1 MSRFLFH
8 KFLAISALATGMAMG
23 VSTLANAHRAE
34 SVSDTVYTMSNAA
47 AGNSILSFKQDTE
60 GHLVAGAT
68 YPTGGQGSGGGLGNQ
83 GGIASDGEFLL
94 VVNAGSNDVSVFKA
108 NQGSLHLVD
117 RMPSGG
123 IQPVSVTI
131 DHSLVYVVNAG
142 SDNIAGFWM
151 NESGRL
157 HALPGSEHGLSGTGT
172 GPAQIS
178 FSGDGQSLI
187 VTEKAVNKI
196 VTFSLDRK
204 GVPVDMHMTD
214 SAAPTPFGFGVTKH
228 HVIVSEAAGG
238 APNASALSSYRVRHD
253 GEVNIVDPAVAT
265 TQTAACWVVITA
277 DGRFVY
283 VANTGSSTVST
294 YSLHRNGD
302 LTLLAAAGGMTG
314 AGSAPADVTL
324 SDDGEFLHVR
334 NGGTNTIATFKVM
347 DDGELQAV
355 GSVGNLP
362 ASASGLIAF

>member
-1 MSRFLFH
+1 MLH
-8 KFLAISALATGMAMG
+8 KFLAIGALALG
-23 VSTLANAHRAE
+23 VASLASAHHQE
-34 SVSDTVYTMSNAA
+34 SVSDTVYTMSNAT
-47 AGNSILSFKQDTE
+47 AGNSIVTFKQDAQ
-60 GHLVAGAT
+60 GHLIPGAT
-68 YPTGGQGSGGGLGNQ
+68 YSTGGQGTGAGLGNQ

-94 VVNAGSNDVSVFKA
+94 VVNAGSNDVSVFKVTKL
-108 NQGSLHLVD
+108 GLRLVD

-123 IQPVSVTI
+123 IQPISVTM
-131 DHSLVYVVNAG
+131 DHNLVYVVNAG

-151 NESGRL
+151 SESGRL
-157 HALPGSEHGLSGTGT
+157 HALLGSEHGLSGTGT

-178 FSGDGQSLI
+178 FSGDGKSLI

-196 VTFSLDRK
+196 VSFSLGRN
-204 GVPVDMHMTD
+204 GVPVDMQVID

-238 APNASALSSYRVRHD
+238 APNASALSSYRVKRD
-253 GEVNIVDPAVAT
+253 GETSVVDPAVAT
-265 TQTAACWVVITA
+265 TQTAACWVAITA

-294 YSLHRNGD
+294 YRLHRNGD
-302 LTLLAAAGGMTG
+302 LTLLAAVGGMTG

-347 DDGELQAV
+347 DDGGLQAI

>member
-1 MSRFLFH
+1 MSRFILH
-8 KFLAISALATGMAMG
+8 KFLALAALAFCVATSA
-23 VSTLANAHRAE
+23 SAHRAE

-47 AGNSILSFKQDTE
+47 SGNTILSFKQDAQ
-60 GHLVAGAT
+60 GHLIPAAS

-83 GGIASDGEFLL
+83 GGIVSDGEFLI
-94 VVNAGSNDVSVFKA
+94 VVNAGSDDVSVFKVSQYGLRLA
-108 NQGSLHLVD
+108 D
-117 RMPSGG
+117 RTSSGG
-123 IQPVSVTI
+123 IRPVSVTI
-131 DHSLVYVVNAG
+131 DHNLVYVVNAG

-151 NESGRL
+151 SESGRL
-157 HALPGSEHGLSGTGT
+157 HALPGSEHGLSGTGV

-178 FSGDGQSLI
+178 FSGDGKSLI
-187 VTEKAVNKI
+187 VTEKATNKI
-196 VTFSLDRK
+196 VTFSLGRK
-204 GVPVDMHMTD
+204 GIPVDMHVTD

-253 GEVNIVDPAVAT
+253 GEVDVVDPAVAT

-283 VANTGSSTVST
+283 VANTGSSTIST
-294 YSLHRNGD
+294 YRLHRNGD

-324 SDDGEFLHVR
+324 SDDGDFLHVR
-334 NGGTNTIATFKVM
+334 NGGTNTIVTFKIM
-347 DDGELQAV
+347 DDGGLLAI